1 MGQPTSDK
9 KVKVEGCATPI
20 FKTSWQTILF
30 MVLKA
35 LPGVG
40 AGLARKLTDHFGTE
54 DRVLQLLA
62 DGQTEIIA
70 EVEGVSLK
78 RADNLARSL
87 NGIENFL
94 ATPESLRL
102 HKELV
107 ASIATHAVNASTRS
121 RLRNLMPVRDI
132 KSRREIITQAMSCD
146 FVIEGLRIPSEVEG
160 NYERVVVSK
169 KPIDEL
175 KRFCRVLSPSEQET
189 WKDYKVFKSV
199 TWIGDDGPAQTPE
212 GWLVLPESASID
224 MILPEKCVGWFEHN
238 RESLELLTS
247 LPKGDGFFSYFDDI
261 RMPQLQELLDEMSN
275 EADAEAIA
283 DVRDKL
289 WPTAKELEKRIHD
302 EVDQAMQNVK
312 LDLSGSDMLEA
323 LADAASL
330 QRRLAQQT
338 SDAIEQAI
346 ESATDEIATLLT
358 SVGVRCPRTIFKTE
372 WPTKV
377 DRTTLDGIDS
387 QLEELWKTT
396 QSDRLISLAR
406 RFAPLKSKC
415 EKSLR
420 KLVELDQW
428 LTIGRWAK
436 SVDAVM
442 PEMCDNG
449 IVIKG
454 GRHLLI
460 DGIPDPVDYGLGNC
474 ANSGDQQSIALL
486 TGANSGG
493 KTTMLELLAHC
504 TILAHMGLPV
514 PAKSAKV
521 GHIESL
527 HVLAKAGGTQSA
539 GALEQTLLQ
548 LAEVVSNDDSKLILA
563 DELEAITEPGAG
575 ARIIAGMLE
584 AAESHSS
591 TCMLLVT
598 HLAPAIIEAAGKE
611 LRTDGIEA
619 RGLDENLELIVD
631 RTPRRNHLARS
642 TPELIVRRLVER
654 SHSGARDVFTSILGR
669 F

>member
-1 MGQPTSDK
+1 
-9 KVKVEGCATPI
+9 
-20 FKTSWQTILF
+20 

-54 DRVLQLLA
+54 DKVLQLLA
-62 DGQTEIIA
+62 DGQTEVIA
-70 EVEGVSLK
+70 EVEGVSQK
-78 RADNLARSL
+78 RADSLARSF
-87 NGIENFL
+87 NGIEDFL
-94 ATPESLRL
+94 ATPESIRL

-107 ASIATHAVNASTRS
+107 ASIANHAVNASTRS
-121 RLRNLMPVRDI
+121 RLRSLMPVKDI
-132 KSRREIITQAMSCD
+132 ESRREIIAQAMECD
-146 FVIEGLRIPSEVEG
+146 FIIEGLRIPSEVDG
-160 NYERVVVSK
+160 NYDRVVVSK
-169 KPIDEL
+169 SPIDEL
-175 KRFCRVLSPSEQET
+175 KRFCRVLTPSEQET

-199 TWIGDDGPAQTPE
+199 TWVGPEGPAQTPE
-212 GWLVLPESASID
+212 GWLVLPEGASVD

-238 RESLELLTS
+238 RESLELLTN
-247 LPKGDGFFSYFDDI
+247 LPEGHGFYSHFNQI
-261 RMPQLQELLDEMSN
+261 RMPQLRELLDEMAN

-283 DVRDKL
+283 DVRDRL
-289 WPTAKELEKRIHD
+289 WPMAKELEKRIHD
-302 EVDQAMQNVK
+302 EVDEAMQNVK

-330 QRRLAQQT
+330 QRKLAQQT

-346 ESATDEIATLLT
+346 ESATDELANLL
-358 SVGVRCPRTIFKTE
+358 SEVGVRCPRTIFKAE

-406 RFAPLKSKC
+406 RLAPLKSKC
-415 EKSLR
+415 ESSLR

-436 SVDAVM
+436 SVNAVM
-442 PEMCDNG
+442 PEISNHG
-449 IVIKG
+449 IAIKE

-460 DGIPDPVDYGLGNC
+460 DGVPDPVDYGLGNC
-474 ANSGDQQSIALL
+474 ADAEDRQSIALL

-521 GHIESL
+521 GRIESL

-548 LAEVVSNDDSKLILA
+548 LAEVVSNDNSKLILA

-584 AAESHSS
+584 AAESHAG

-598 HLAPAIIEAAGKE
+598 HLAPSIIEAAGKE
-611 LRTDGIEA
+611 MRTDGIEA

-654 SHSGARDVFTSILGR
+654 SQGDARNVFNSILDR

>member
-1 MGQPTSDK
+1 
-9 KVKVEGCATPI
+9 
-20 FKTSWQTILF
+20 

-54 DRVLQLLA
+54 DKVLQLLA
-62 DGQTEIIA
+62 DGQTEVIA
-70 EVEGVSLK
+70 EVEGVSQK
-78 RADNLARSL
+78 RADSLARSF
-87 NGIENFL
+87 NGMEDFL
-94 ATPESLRL
+94 ATPESIRL

-107 ASIATHAVNASTRS
+107 ASIANHAVNASTRS
-121 RLRNLMPVRDI
+121 RLRSLMPVKDI
-132 KSRREIITQAMSCD
+132 ESRREIIAQAMECD
-146 FVIEGLRIPSEVEG
+146 FVIEGLRIPSEVDG
-160 NYERVVVSK
+160 NYDRVVVSK
-169 KPIDEL
+169 NPIDEL
-175 KRFCRVLSPSEQET
+175 KRFCRVLTPSEQET

-199 TWIGDDGPAQTPE
+199 TWIGPEGPAQTPE
-212 GWLVLPESASID
+212 GWLVLPEGASVD

-238 RESLELLTS
+238 RESLELLTN
-247 LPKGDGFFSYFDDI
+247 LPEGKGFYSHFNQI
-261 RMPQLQELLDEMSN
+261 RMPQLRELLDEMAN

-289 WPTAKELEKRIHD
+289 WPMAKELEKRIHD
-302 EVDQAMQNVK
+302 EVDEAMQNVK

-330 QRRLAQQT
+330 QRKLAQQT

-346 ESATDEIATLLT
+346 ESATDELANLL
-358 SVGVRCPRTIFKTE
+358 SDVGVRCPRTIFKSE

-406 RFAPLKSKC
+406 RLAPLKSKC
-415 EKSLR
+415 ENSLR

-436 SVDAVM
+436 SVNAVM
-442 PEMCDNG
+442 PEISSHG
-449 IVIKG
+449 IAIKE

-460 DGIPDPVDYGLGNC
+460 DGVPDPVDYGLGNC
-474 ANSGDQQSIALL
+474 ADAEDRQSIALL

-521 GHIESL
+521 GRIESI

-548 LAEVVSNDDSKLILA
+548 LAEVVSNDNSKLILA

-584 AAESHSS
+584 AAESHAG

-598 HLAPAIIEAAGKE
+598 HLAPSIIEAAGKE
-611 LRTDGIEA
+611 MRTDGIEA

-654 SHSGARDVFTSILGR
+654 SQGDAKNVFNSILER

>member
-1 MGQPTSDK
+1 
-9 KVKVEGCATPI
+9 
-20 FKTSWQTILF
+20 

-54 DRVLQLLA
+54 DKVLQLLS
-62 DGQTEIIA
+62 DGQTEKIA
-70 EVEGVSLK
+70 EEEGVSLK
-78 RADNLARSL
+78 RADSLARSL
-87 NGIENFL
+87 NGIEDFL
-94 ATPESLRL
+94 ATPESVRL

-107 ASIATHAVNASTRS
+107 ANIATHAVNASTRS

-132 KSRREIITQAMSCD
+132 KSRREIISQAMECD

-160 NYERVVVSK
+160 NYERVIVSK
-169 KPIDEL
+169 NPIDEL

-199 TWIGDDGPAQTPE
+199 TWVGADGPAQTPE
-212 GWLVLPESASID
+212 GWLVVPESASVD

-238 RESLELLTS
+238 REALELLTT
-247 LPKGDGFFSYFDDI
+247 LPEGDGFFSHFDDI
-261 RMPQLQELLDEMSN
+261 RTTQLRELLDEMAN

-289 WPTAKELEKRIHD
+289 WPTAKELEKRIHE

-323 LADAASL
+323 LADAAVL

-346 ESATDEIATLLT
+346 ESATDEIAALLS
-358 SVGVRCPRTIFKTE
+358 SVGVKCPRSIFKSE

-406 RFAPLKSKC
+406 RLAPLKSRC

-428 LTIGRWAK
+428 LTIGRWAR
-436 SVDAVM
+436 SVDAIM
-442 PEMCDNG
+442 PEMSDHG
-449 IVIKG
+449 IAIKA

-460 DGIPDPVDYGLGNC
+460 DGTPDPVDYGLGSC
-474 ANSGDQQSIALL
+474 ANNGDQQSIALL

-521 GHIESL
+521 GRIESL

-539 GALEQTLLQ
+539 GALEQTLMQ
-548 LAEVVSNDDSKLILA
+548 LAEVVSNSNSKLILA

-584 AAESHSS
+584 AAESHPG

-611 LRTDGIEA
+611 LRSDGIEA

-654 SHSGARDVFTSILGR
+654 SQGDAKNVFNSILGR

>member
-1 MGQPTSDK
+1 
-9 KVKVEGCATPI
+9 
-20 FKTSWQTILF
+20 

-40 AGLARKLTDHFGTE
+40 DGLARKLTDHFGTE
-54 DRVLQLLA
+54 DKVLQLLT
-62 DGQTEIIA
+62 DGQTEVIA

-78 RADNLARSL
+78 RADSLARSL
-87 NGIENFL
+87 NGIDDFL
-94 ATPESLRL
+94 ATPESVRL

-107 ASIATHAVNASTRS
+107 TSISSHAVNSSTRS
-121 RLRNLMPVRDI
+121 RLKNLMPVKDI
-132 KSRREIITQAMSCD
+132 SSRRKLVTQAMDCEYI
-146 FVIEGLRIPSEVEG
+146 IEGLRIPSEVEG
-160 NYERVVVSK
+160 SYDRVVVSK
-169 KPIDEL
+169 NPIDEL
-175 KRFCRVLSPSEQET
+175 KRYCRVLTPSEQET

-199 TWIGDDGPAQTPE
+199 TWVGQDGPAQTPD
-212 GWLVLPESASID
+212 GWLVLPDGAPID

-238 RESLELLTS
+238 RESLKLLTA
-247 LPKGDGFFSYFDDI
+247 LPEGDGFLSNFNGI
-261 RMPQLQELLDEMSN
+261 RIPELEPLLDELEN

-289 WPTAKELEKRIHD
+289 WPLAKELEKRIHD
-302 EVDQAMQNVK
+302 EVDDAMKNVK

-330 QRRLAQQT
+330 QRKLAKQT
-338 SDAIEQAI
+338 SDSIEEAIEN
-346 ESATDEIATLLT
+346 ATDEISTLLS
-358 SVGVRCPRTIFKTE
+358 SVGVRCPRTIFKAE

-377 DRTTLDGIDS
+377 DRSTLDNIDS
-387 QLEELWKTT
+387 QLEDLWKST
-396 QSDRLISLAR
+396 QSERLVSLAR
-406 RFAPLKSKC
+406 RLAPMKSKC
-415 EKSLR
+415 ESALR

-428 LTIGRWAK
+428 LTIGRWAR
-436 SVDAVM
+436 SVEAIM
-442 PEMCDNG
+442 PEMCEHG
-449 IVIKG
+449 ISIKA

-460 DGIPDPVDYGLGNC
+460 DGVPDPVDYGLGNC
-474 ANSGDQQSIALL
+474 ASNGDQQSIALL

-514 PAKSAKV
+514 PAKSARV
-521 GHIESL
+521 GKIESL

-548 LAEVVSNDDSKLILA
+548 LAQVVSNTDSKLILA

-584 AAESHSS
+584 AAESHKG

-598 HLAPAIIEAAGKE
+598 HLAPAIIDASGRK

-631 RTPRRNHLARS
+631 RTPRRNYLARS

-654 SHSGARDVFTSILGR
+654 SSGEARDVFNSILGR

>member
-1 MGQPTSDK
+1 
-9 KVKVEGCATPI
+9 
-20 FKTSWQTILF
+20 

-54 DRVLQLLA
+54 DKVLQLLA
-62 DGQTEIIA
+62 DGQTEVIA
-70 EVEGVSLK
+70 EVEGVSQK
-78 RADNLARSL
+78 RADSLARSF
-87 NGIENFL
+87 NGMEDFL
-94 ATPESLRL
+94 ATPESIRL

-107 ASIATHAVNASTRS
+107 ASIANHAVNASTRS
-121 RLRNLMPVRDI
+121 RIRSLMPVKDI
-132 KSRREIITQAMSCD
+132 ESRREIIAQAMECD
-146 FVIEGLRIPSEVEG
+146 FIIEGLRIPSEVDG
-160 NYERVVVSK
+160 NYDRVVVSK
-169 KPIDEL
+169 NPIDQL
-175 KRFCRVLSPSEQET
+175 KRFCRVLTPSEQET

-199 TWIGDDGPAQTPE
+199 TWVGPEGPAQTPE
-212 GWLVLPESASID
+212 GWLVLPEGASVD

-238 RESLELLTS
+238 RESLELLTN
-247 LPKGDGFFSYFDDI
+247 LPEGQGFYSHFNQI
-261 RMPQLQELLDEMSN
+261 RMPQLRELLDEMAN

-289 WPTAKELEKRIHD
+289 WPLAKELEKRIHD
-302 EVDQAMQNVK
+302 EVDEAMQNVK

-330 QRRLAQQT
+330 QRKLAQQT

-346 ESATDEIATLLT
+346 ESATDELANLL
-358 SVGVRCPRTIFKTE
+358 SDVGVRCPRTIFKSE

-377 DRTTLDGIDS
+377 DRTILDGIDS

-406 RFAPLKSKC
+406 RLAPLKSKC
-415 EKSLR
+415 ESSLR
-420 KLVELDQW
+420 KLIELDQW

-436 SVDAVM
+436 SVNAVM
-442 PEMCDNG
+442 PEISKHG
-449 IVIKG
+449 IALKE

-460 DGIPDPVDYGLGNC
+460 DGVPDPVDYGLGNC
-474 ANSGDQQSIALL
+474 ADAEDRQSIALL

-521 GHIESL
+521 GRIESL

-548 LAEVVSNDDSKLILA
+548 LAEVVSNDNSKLILA

-584 AAESHSS
+584 AAESHAG

-598 HLAPAIIEAAGKE
+598 HLAPSIIEAAGKE
-611 LRTDGIEA
+611 MRTDGIEA

-654 SHSGARDVFTSILGR
+654 SQGDARNVFNSILGR

>member
-1 MGQPTSDK
+1 
-9 KVKVEGCATPI
+9 
-20 FKTSWQTILF
+20 

-70 EVEGVSLK
+70 EVEGVSQK

-87 NGIENFL
+87 NGIEDFL
-94 ATPESLRL
+94 ATSESVRL
-102 HKELV
+102 HKELI
-107 ASIATHAVNASTRS
+107 ASIAQHALNPSTRS
-121 RLRNLMPVRDI
+121 RLRNLMPVKDI
-132 KSRREIITQAMSCD
+132 SHRRKIISQAMDCD
-146 FVIEGLRIPSEVEG
+146 YEIRNLRIPSEVEK
-160 NYERVVVSK
+160 NYDRVIVSK
-169 KPIDEL
+169 NPIDEL
-175 KRFCRVLSPSEQET
+175 KRFCRVLTPSEQET
-189 WKDYKVFKSV
+189 WQDYKVFKSV
-199 TWIGDDGPAQTPE
+199 TWVGPDGPQQTPE
-212 GWLVLPESASID
+212 GWLVVPESSTVD

-238 RESLELLTS
+238 RQSLEILTS
-247 LPKGDGFFSYFDDI
+247 LPQGDGFFEHFDEI
-261 RMPQLQELLDEMSN
+261 RMPQLRDLLDEMEN

-283 DVRDKL
+283 SVRDKL
-289 WPTAKELEKRIHD
+289 WPLAKELEKRIHN
-302 EVDQAMQNVK
+302 EVDQAMQDVK

-330 QRRLAQQT
+330 QRRLAQKT

-346 ESATDEIATLLT
+346 ETATDEIATLLT
-358 SVGVRCPRTIFKTE
+358 SVGVRCPRSIFKSE

-406 RFAPLKSKC
+406 RLAPMKQKC

-436 SVDAVM
+436 SVDASM
-442 PEMCDNG
+442 PEMCDHG
-449 IVIKG
+449 IEIKD

-460 DGIPDPVDYGLGNC
+460 DGIPDPVDYGIGRC
-474 ANSGDQQSIALL
+474 AKSGDQQSIALL

-514 PAKSAKV
+514 PAKIAKI
-521 GHIESL
+521 GRIESL

-548 LAEVVSNDDSKLILA
+548 LAQVVSNDDSKLILA

-584 AAESHSS
+584 AAESHEG

-598 HLAPAIIEAAGKE
+598 HLAPSIINAAGKE

-631 RTPRRNHLARS
+631 RTPRRNYLAKS

-654 SHSGARDVFTSILGR
+654 SDGEAKDVFKSILGR

>member
-1 MGQPTSDK
+1 
-9 KVKVEGCATPI
+9 
-20 FKTSWQTILF
+20 

-54 DRVLQLLA
+54 AKVLQLLA
-62 DGQTEIIA
+62 DGQTEVIA
-70 EVEGVSLK
+70 EVDGVSQK
-78 RADNLARSL
+78 RADSLARSF
-87 NGIENFL
+87 NGMEDFL
-94 ATPESLRL
+94 ATSESVRL

-121 RLRNLMPVRDI
+121 RLRSLMPVKDI
-132 KSRREIITQAMSCD
+132 ESRREIIAQAMECD
-146 FVIEGLRIPSEVEG
+146 FIIEGLRIPSEVDG
-160 NYERVVVSK
+160 NYDRVVVTK
-169 KPIDEL
+169 NPLDEL
-175 KRFCRVLSPSEQET
+175 KRFCRVLTPSEQET

-199 TWIGDDGPAQTPE
+199 TWVGSEGPAQTPE
-212 GWLVLPESASID
+212 GWLVLPEGAPVD

-238 RESLELLTS
+238 RESLELLTN
-247 LPKGDGFFSYFDDI
+247 LPEGEGFYSHFNQI
-261 RMPQLQELLDEMSN
+261 RMPQLRELLDEMAN

-289 WPTAKELEKRIHD
+289 WPVAKELEKRIHD

-312 LDLSGSDMLEA
+312 LDLSGSDMLQA

-330 QRRLAQQT
+330 QRKLAQQT

-346 ESATDEIATLLT
+346 ESATDELANLL
-358 SVGVRCPRTIFKTE
+358 SEVGVRCPRTIFKSE

-377 DRTTLDGIDS
+377 DRTTLDAIDS

-406 RFAPLKSKC
+406 RLAPLKSKC
-415 EKSLR
+415 ENSLR

-428 LTIGRWAK
+428 LTIGRWAR
-436 SVDAVM
+436 SVNAVM
-442 PEMCDNG
+442 PEISEHG
-449 IVIKG
+449 IAIKE

-460 DGIPDPVDYGLGNC
+460 DGVPDPVDYGLGNC
-474 ANSGDQQSIALL
+474 ADAQDRQSIALL

-521 GHIESL
+521 GRIESL

-548 LAEVVSNDDSKLILA
+548 LAEVVSNDNSKLILA

-584 AAESHSS
+584 AAESHSG

-598 HLAPAIIEAAGKE
+598 HLAPSIIEAAGKE
-611 LRTDGIEA
+611 MRTDGIEA

-654 SHSGARDVFTSILGR
+654 SQGDARNVFNSILGR

>member
-1 MGQPTSDK
+1 
-9 KVKVEGCATPI
+9 
-20 FKTSWQTILF
+20 

-54 DRVLQLLA
+54 DKVLQLLA
-62 DGQTEIIA
+62 DGQTEVIA
-70 EVEGVSLK
+70 EVEGVSQK
-78 RADNLARSL
+78 RADSLARSF
-87 NGIENFL
+87 NGMEDFL
-94 ATPESLRL
+94 ATPESIRL

-107 ASIATHAVNASTRS
+107 ASIANHAVNASTRS
-121 RLRNLMPVRDI
+121 RLRSLMPVKDI
-132 KSRREIITQAMSCD
+132 ESRREIIAQAMECD
-146 FVIEGLRIPSEVEG
+146 FIIEGLRIPSEVDG
-160 NYERVVVSK
+160 NYDRVVVSK
-169 KPIDEL
+169 NPIDEL
-175 KRFCRVLSPSEQET
+175 KRFCRVLTPSEQET

-199 TWIGDDGPAQTPE
+199 TWVGPEGPAQTPE
-212 GWLVLPESASID
+212 GWLVLPEGSSVD

-238 RESLELLTS
+238 RESLELLTN
-247 LPKGDGFFSYFDDI
+247 LPEGHGFYSHFNQI
-261 RMPQLQELLDEMSN
+261 RMPQLRELLDEMAN

-283 DVRDKL
+283 DVRDRL
-289 WPTAKELEKRIHD
+289 WPMAKELEKRIHD
-302 EVDQAMQNVK
+302 EVDEAMQNVK

-330 QRRLAQQT
+330 QRKLAQKT

-346 ESATDEIATLLT
+346 ESATDELANLL
-358 SVGVRCPRTIFKTE
+358 SEVGVRCPRTIFKSE

-406 RFAPLKSKC
+406 RLAPLKSKC
-415 EKSLR
+415 ENSLR

-428 LTIGRWAK
+428 LTVGRWAK
-436 SVDAVM
+436 SVNAVM
-442 PEMCDNG
+442 PEISNHG
-449 IVIKG
+449 IAIKE

-460 DGIPDPVDYGLGNC
+460 DGVPDPVDYGLGNC
-474 ANSGDQQSIALL
+474 ADAEDRQSIALL

-521 GHIESL
+521 GRIESL

-548 LAEVVSNDDSKLILA
+548 LAEVVSNDNSKLILA

-584 AAESHSS
+584 AAESHAG

-598 HLAPAIIEAAGKE
+598 HLAPSIIEAAGKE
-611 LRTDGIEA
+611 MRTDGIEA

-642 TPELIVRRLVER
+642 TPELVVRRLVER
-654 SHSGARDVFTSILGR
+654 SQGDARNVFNSILER

>member
-1 MGQPTSDK
+1 
-9 KVKVEGCATPI
+9 
-20 FKTSWQTILF
+20 

-54 DRVLQLLA
+54 DKVLQLLA
-62 DGQTEIIA
+62 DGQTEVIA
-70 EVEGVSLK
+70 EVEGVSQK
-78 RADNLARSL
+78 RADSLARSF
-87 NGIENFL
+87 NGMEDFL
-94 ATPESLRL
+94 ATPESIRL

-107 ASIATHAVNASTRS
+107 ASIANHAVNASTRS
-121 RLRNLMPVRDI
+121 RLRSLMPVKDI
-132 KSRREIITQAMSCD
+132 ESRREIIAQAMECD
-146 FVIEGLRIPSEVEG
+146 FIIEGLRIPSEVDG
-160 NYERVVVSK
+160 NYDRVVVSK
-169 KPIDEL
+169 NPIDEL
-175 KRFCRVLSPSEQET
+175 KRFCRVLTPSEQET

-199 TWIGDDGPAQTPE
+199 TWVGPEGPAQTPE
-212 GWLVLPESASID
+212 GWLVLPEGASID

-238 RESLELLTS
+238 RESLELLTN
-247 LPKGDGFFSYFDDI
+247 LPEGHGFYSHFNQI
-261 RMPQLQELLDEMSN
+261 RMPQLRELLDEMAN

-289 WPTAKELEKRIHD
+289 WPMAKELEKRIHD
-302 EVDQAMQNVK
+302 EVDEAMQNVK

-330 QRRLAQQT
+330 QRKLAQQT

-346 ESATDEIATLLT
+346 ESATDELANLL
-358 SVGVRCPRTIFKTE
+358 SDVGVRCPRTIFKSE

-377 DRTTLDGIDS
+377 DRSTLDSIDS

-406 RFAPLKSKC
+406 RLAPLKSKC
-415 EKSLR
+415 ESSLR

-436 SVDAVM
+436 SVNAVM
-442 PEMCDNG
+442 PEISNHG
-449 IVIKG
+449 IAIKE

-474 ANSGDQQSIALL
+474 ADAEDRQSIALL

-521 GHIESL
+521 GRIESL

-548 LAEVVSNDDSKLILA
+548 LAEVVSNDNSKLILA

-584 AAESHSS
+584 AAESHAG

-598 HLAPAIIEAAGKE
+598 HLAPSIIEAAGKE
-611 LRTDGIEA
+611 MRTDGIEA

-654 SHSGARDVFTSILGR
+654 SQGDARNVFNSILER

>member
-1 MGQPTSDK
+1 
-9 KVKVEGCATPI
+9 
-20 FKTSWQTILF
+20 

-62 DGQTEIIA
+62 DGQTDIIA
-70 EVEGVSLK
+70 EVEGVSQK

-87 NGIENFL
+87 NGIEDFL
-94 ATPESLRL
+94 ATSESVRL
-102 HKELV
+102 HKELI
-107 ASIATHAVNASTRS
+107 ASIAQHALNPSTRS
-121 RLRNLMPVRDI
+121 RLRNLMPVKDI
-132 KSRREIITQAMSCD
+132 SHRRKIISQAMDCD
-146 FVIEGLRIPSEVEG
+146 YEIRNLRIPSEVEK
-160 NYERVVVSK
+160 NYDRVIVSK
-169 KPIDEL
+169 NPIDEL
-175 KRFCRVLSPSEQET
+175 KRFCRVLTPSEQET
-189 WKDYKVFKSV
+189 WQDYKVFKSV
-199 TWIGDDGPAQTPE
+199 TWVGPDGPQQTPE
-212 GWLVLPESASID
+212 GWLVVPESSTVD

-238 RESLELLTS
+238 RQSLEILTS
-247 LPKGDGFFSYFDDI
+247 LPQGDGFFEHFDEI
-261 RMPQLQELLDEMSN
+261 RMPQLRDLLDEMEN

-283 DVRDKL
+283 SVRDTL
-289 WPTAKELEKRIHD
+289 WPLAKELEKRIHN
-302 EVDQAMQNVK
+302 EVDQAMQDVK

-330 QRRLAQQT
+330 QRRLAQKT

-346 ESATDEIATLLT
+346 ETATDEIATLLT
-358 SVGVRCPRTIFKTE
+358 SVGVRCPRSIFKSE

-406 RFAPLKSKC
+406 RLAPMKQKC

-428 LTIGRWAK
+428 LTIGRWAN
-436 SVDAVM
+436 SVDASM
-442 PEMCDNG
+442 PEMCDHG
-449 IVIKG
+449 IKIKD

-460 DGIPDPVDYGLGNC
+460 DGTPDPVDYGIGRC
-474 ANSGDQQSIALL
+474 AKSGDQQSIALL

-514 PAKSAKV
+514 PAKVAKI
-521 GHIESL
+521 GRIESL

-548 LAEVVSNDDSKLILA
+548 LAQVVSNDDSKLILA

-584 AAESHSS
+584 AAESHEG

-598 HLAPAIIEAAGKE
+598 HLAPSIINAAGKE

-631 RTPRRNHLARS
+631 RTPRRNYLAKS

-654 SHSGARDVFTSILGR
+654 SDGEAKDVFKSILGR

>member
-1 MGQPTSDK
+1 
-9 KVKVEGCATPI
+9 
-20 FKTSWQTILF
+20 

-54 DRVLQLLA
+54 DKVLQLLT

-78 RADNLARSL
+78 RADSLARSL
-87 NGIENFL
+87 NGMENFL
-94 ATPESLRL
+94 ATSESIRL
-102 HKELV
+102 HRELV

-121 RLRNLMPVRDI
+121 RLRNLMPVKDI
-132 KSRREIITQAMSCD
+132 ESRRKLITQAMECD
-146 FVIEGLRIPSEVEG
+146 YTIEGLRIPSDVDG
-160 NYERVVVSK
+160 NYDRVVVTK
-169 KPIDEL
+169 NPIDEL
-175 KRFCRVLSPSEQET
+175 KRFCRVLTPSEQET

-199 TWIGDDGPAQTPE
+199 TWVGEDGPAQTPE
-212 GWLVLPESASID
+212 GWLVLPENASIE

-238 RESLELLTS
+238 RESLELLCS
-247 LPKGDGFFSYFDDI
+247 LPTGEGFFSHFNEI
-261 RMPQLQELLDEMSN
+261 RMPQLRELLDEMAD

-283 DVRDKL
+283 EVRDQL
-289 WPTAKELEKRIHD
+289 WPNAKSLEKRIHE

-330 QRRLAQQT
+330 QRKLAQQT

-346 ESATDEIATLLT
+346 ESATDEISNLL
-358 SVGVRCPRTIFKTE
+358 SKVGVRCPRTIFKAE

-396 QSDRLISLAR
+396 QSDRLVSLAR
-406 RFAPLKSKC
+406 RLAPLKSKC
-415 EKSLR
+415 EIALR

-442 PEMCDNG
+442 PEICEHG
-449 IVIKG
+449 ISIKA

-460 DGIPDPVDYGLGNC
+460 EGVADPVDYGLGKC
-474 ANSGDQQSIALL
+474 ADKDDRQSIALL

-514 PAKSAKV
+514 PAKFAKV
-521 GHIESL
+521 GRIESL

-548 LAEVVSNDDSKLILA
+548 LAEVVSNENSKLILA

-584 AAESHSS
+584 AAESHSG

-598 HLAPAIIEAAGKE
+598 HLAPSIIEAAGKE
-611 LRTDGIEA
+611 MRTDGIEA

-654 SHSGARDVFTSILGR
+654 SQGDAKDVFKSILGR

>member
-1 MGQPTSDK
+1 MTWVGP
-9 KVKVEGCATPI
+9 EGP
-20 FKTSWQTILF
+20 
-30 MVLKA
+30 
-35 LPGVG
+35 P
-40 AGLARKLTDHFGTE
+40 
-54 DRVLQLLA
+54 
-62 DGQTEIIA
+62 
-70 EVEGVSLK
+70 
-78 RADNLARSL
+78 
-87 NGIENFL
+87 
-94 ATPESLRL
+94 
-102 HKELV
+102 
-107 ASIATHAVNASTRS
+107 
-121 RLRNLMPVRDI
+121 
-132 KSRREIITQAMSCD
+132 
-146 FVIEGLRIPSEVEG
+146 
-160 NYERVVVSK
+160 
-169 KPIDEL
+169 
-175 KRFCRVLSPSEQET
+175 
-189 WKDYKVFKSV
+189 
-199 TWIGDDGPAQTPE
+199 QTPE

-238 RESLELLTS
+238 RESLELLTN
-247 LPKGDGFFSYFDDI
+247 LPEGNGFYSHFNQI
-261 RMPQLQELLDEMSN
+261 RMPQLRELLDEMAN

-289 WPTAKELEKRIHD
+289 WPMAKELEKRIHD
-302 EVDQAMQNVK
+302 EVDEAMQNVK

-330 QRRLAQQT
+330 QRKLAQQT

-346 ESATDEIATLLT
+346 ESATDELANLL
-358 SVGVRCPRTIFKTE
+358 SDVGVRCPRTIFKSE

-377 DRTTLDGIDS
+377 DRSTLDSIDS

-406 RFAPLKSKC
+406 RLAPLKSKC
-415 EKSLR
+415 ESSLR

-428 LTIGRWAK
+428 LTVGRWAK
-436 SVDAVM
+436 SVNAVM
-442 PEMCDNG
+442 PEISNHG
-449 IVIKG
+449 IAIKE

-460 DGIPDPVDYGLGNC
+460 DGVADPVDYGMGNC
-474 ANSGDQQSIALL
+474 ADAEDRQSIALL

-521 GHIESL
+521 GRIESL

-548 LAEVVSNDDSKLILA
+548 LAEVVSNDNSKLILA

-584 AAESHSS
+584 AAESHSG

-598 HLAPAIIEAAGKE
+598 HLAPSIIEAAGKE
-611 LRTDGIEA
+611 MRTDGIEA

-654 SHSGARDVFTSILGR
+654 SQGDARNVFNSILER

>member
-1 MGQPTSDK
+1 
-9 KVKVEGCATPI
+9 
-20 FKTSWQTILF
+20 
-30 MVLKA
+30 MVLKT

-54 DRVLQLLA
+54 DKVLELLA

-70 EVEGVSLK
+70 EVEGLSIK
-78 RADNLARSL
+78 RADSIARSL
-87 NGIENFL
+87 SGMEGFL
-94 ATPESLRL
+94 ATPESVRL

-107 ASIATHAVNASTRS
+107 ANISNHAVNPSTKS
-121 RLRNLMPVRDI
+121 RLKNLMPV
-132 KSRREIITQAMSCD
+132 KNTEKRRKIITQAMDCE
-146 FVIEGLRIPSEVEG
+146 FIIEGLRIPQEVEG

-169 KPIDEL
+169 NPIDEL
-175 KRFCRVLSPSEQET
+175 KRFCRVLTPSEQET

-199 TWIGDDGPAQTPE
+199 TWIGSDGPAQTPD
-212 GWLVLPESASID
+212 GWLVLPENSSID
-224 MILPEKCVGWFEHN
+224 MILPEKCVGWFEQN
-238 RESLELLTS
+238 RASLELLTT
-247 LPKGDGFFSYFDDI
+247 LPTGDGFFSHFDDI
-261 RMPQLQELLDEMSN
+261 RIPQLQDLLDEMAN

-283 DVRDKL
+283 NVRDKL
-289 WPTAKELEKRIHD
+289 WPTAKELEKRIHQ

-330 QRRLAQQT
+330 QRKLAQQT
-338 SDAIEQAI
+338 SDSIEQAI
-346 ESATDEIATLLT
+346 ESATDEISNLLST
-358 SVGVRCPRTIFKTE
+358 VGVRCPRTIFKSE

-377 DRTTLDGIDS
+377 DRTVLDGIDS

-396 QSDRLISLAR
+396 QSDRLISLAKR
-406 RFAPLKSKC
+406 LAPLKSKC

-420 KLVELDQW
+420 RLVELDQW
-428 LTIGRWAK
+428 LTIGRWAN
-436 SVDAVM
+436 SVDATM
-442 PEMCDNG
+442 PILCEHG
-449 IVIKG
+449 ISIKE

-460 DGIPDPVDYGLGNC
+460 DGTPDPVDYGLGKC
-474 ANSGDQQSIALL
+474 ANKDDRQSIALL

-521 GHIESL
+521 GRIESL

-548 LAEVVSNDDSKLILA
+548 LAEVVSNNNSKLILA

-584 AAESHSS
+584 AAQAHKG

-611 LRTDGIEA
+611 MRTDGIEA
-619 RGLDENLELIVD
+619 RGLDENLELVVD
-631 RTPRRNHLARS
+631 RTPRRNYLARS

-654 SHSGARDVFTSILGR
+654 SKGQARDVFHSILSR

>member
-1 MGQPTSDK
+1 
-9 KVKVEGCATPI
+9 
-20 FKTSWQTILF
+20 

-54 DRVLQLLA
+54 AKVLQLLA
-62 DGQTEIIA
+62 DGQTEVIA
-70 EVEGVSLK
+70 EVDGVSQK
-78 RADNLARSL
+78 RADSLARSF
-87 NGIENFL
+87 NGMEDFL
-94 ATPESLRL
+94 ATSESVRL

-121 RLRNLMPVRDI
+121 RLRSLMPVKDI
-132 KSRREIITQAMSCD
+132 ESRREIIAQAMECE
-146 FVIEGLRIPSEVEG
+146 FIIEGLRIPSEVDG
-160 NYERVVVSK
+160 NYDRVVVTK
-169 KPIDEL
+169 NPLDEL
-175 KRFCRVLSPSEQET
+175 KRFCRVLTPSEQET

-199 TWIGDDGPAQTPE
+199 TWVGSEGPAQTPE
-212 GWLVLPESASID
+212 GWLVLPEGASVD

-238 RESLELLTS
+238 RESLELLTN
-247 LPKGDGFFSYFDDI
+247 LPEGEGFYSHFNQI
-261 RMPQLQELLDEMSN
+261 RMPQLRELLDEMAN

-289 WPTAKELEKRIHD
+289 WPVAKELEKRIHD

-312 LDLSGSDMLEA
+312 LDLSGSDMLQA

-330 QRRLAQQT
+330 QRKLAQQT

-346 ESATDEIATLLT
+346 ESATDELANLL
-358 SVGVRCPRTIFKTE
+358 SEVGVRCPRTIFKSE

-377 DRTTLDGIDS
+377 DRTTLDAIDS

-406 RFAPLKSKC
+406 RLAPLKSKC
-415 EKSLR
+415 ENSLR

-428 LTIGRWAK
+428 LTIGRWAR
-436 SVDAVM
+436 SVNAVM
-442 PEMCDNG
+442 PEISEHG
-449 IVIKG
+449 IAIKE

-460 DGIPDPVDYGLGNC
+460 DGVPDPVDYGLGNC
-474 ANSGDQQSIALL
+474 ADAQDRQSIALL

-521 GHIESL
+521 GRIESL

-548 LAEVVSNDDSKLILA
+548 LAEVVSNDNSKLILA

-584 AAESHSS
+584 AAESHSG

-598 HLAPAIIEAAGKE
+598 HLAPSIIEAAGKE
-611 LRTDGIEA
+611 MRTDGIEA

-654 SHSGARDVFTSILGR
+654 SQGDARNVFNSILGR

>member
-1 MGQPTSDK
+1 M
-9 KVKVEGCATPI
+9 A
-20 FKTSWQTILF
+20 
-30 MVLKA
+30 
-35 LPGVG
+35 
-40 AGLARKLTDHFGTE
+40 
-54 DRVLQLLA
+54 
-62 DGQTEIIA
+62 
-70 EVEGVSLK
+70 
-78 RADNLARSL
+78 
-87 NGIENFL
+87 
-94 ATPESLRL
+94 
-102 HKELV
+102 
-107 ASIATHAVNASTRS
+107 
-121 RLRNLMPVRDI
+121 
-132 KSRREIITQAMSCD
+132 
-146 FVIEGLRIPSEVEG
+146 
-160 NYERVVVSK
+160 
-169 KPIDEL
+169 
-175 KRFCRVLSPSEQET
+175 
-189 WKDYKVFKSV
+189 
-199 TWIGDDGPAQTPE
+199 
-212 GWLVLPESASID
+212 
-224 MILPEKCVGWFEHN
+224 
-238 RESLELLTS
+238 
-247 LPKGDGFFSYFDDI
+247 
-261 RMPQLQELLDEMSN
+261 N

-283 DVRDKL
+283 GVRDKL
-289 WPTAKELEKRIHD
+289 WPTAKELEKRIHE

-330 QRRLAQQT
+330 QRKLAQQT

-346 ESATDEIATLLT
+346 ESATDEIASLL
-358 SVGVRCPRTIFKTE
+358 SNVGVKCPRTIFKSE

-406 RFAPLKSKC
+406 RLAPLKSKC

-428 LTIGRWAK
+428 LTIGRWAR
-436 SVDAVM
+436 SVEAVM
-442 PEMCDNG
+442 PEMCEHG
-449 IVIKG
+449 IAIKS

-460 DGIPDPVDYGLGNC
+460 DGVADPVDYGLGNC
-474 ANSGDQQSIALL
+474 ADKADRQSIALL

-514 PAKSAKV
+514 PAKAAKV
-521 GHIESL
+521 GRIESL

-548 LAEVVSNDDSKLILA
+548 LAEVVSNSNSKLILA

-584 AAESHSS
+584 AAESHSG

-654 SHSGARDVFTSILGR
+654 SNGDARDVFTSILGR

>member
-1 MGQPTSDK
+1 
-9 KVKVEGCATPI
+9 
-20 FKTSWQTILF
+20 

-54 DRVLQLLA
+54 DKVLQLLA
-62 DGQTEIIA
+62 DGQTEVIA
-70 EVEGVSLK
+70 EVDGVSQK
-78 RADNLARSL
+78 RADSLARSF
-87 NGIENFL
+87 NGMEDFL
-94 ATPESLRL
+94 ATSESIRL

-107 ASIATHAVNASTRS
+107 ASIANHAVNASTRS
-121 RLRNLMPVRDI
+121 RLRSLMPVKDI
-132 KSRREIITQAMSCD
+132 ESRREIISQAMECD
-146 FVIEGLRIPSEVEG
+146 FIIEGLRIPSEVDG
-160 NYERVVVSK
+160 NYDRVVVSK
-169 KPIDEL
+169 NPINEL
-175 KRFCRVLSPSEQET
+175 KRFCRVLTPSEQET

-199 TWIGDDGPAQTPE
+199 TWVGSEGPAQTPE

-238 RESLELLTS
+238 RESLELLTN
-247 LPKGDGFFSYFDDI
+247 LPEGQGFYSHFNQI
-261 RMPQLQELLDEMSN
+261 RMPQLRELLDEMAN

-289 WPTAKELEKRIHD
+289 WPMAKELEKRIHD
-302 EVDQAMQNVK
+302 EVDEAMQNVK

-330 QRRLAQQT
+330 QRKLAQQT

-346 ESATDEIATLLT
+346 ESATDELANLL
-358 SVGVRCPRTIFKTE
+358 SDVGVRCPRTIFKSE

-377 DRTTLDGIDS
+377 DRSTLDSIDS

-406 RFAPLKSKC
+406 RLAPLKSKC
-415 EKSLR
+415 ESSLR

-428 LTIGRWAK
+428 LTVGRWAK
-436 SVDAVM
+436 SVNAVM
-442 PEMCDNG
+442 PEISNHG
-449 IVIKG
+449 IAIKE

-474 ANSGDQQSIALL
+474 ADAEDRQSIALL

-521 GHIESL
+521 GRIESL

-548 LAEVVSNDDSKLILA
+548 LAEVVSNDNSKLILA

-584 AAESHSS
+584 AAESHSG

-598 HLAPAIIEAAGKE
+598 HLAPSIIEAAGKE
-611 LRTDGIEA
+611 MRTDGIEA

-654 SHSGARDVFTSILGR
+654 SQGDAKNVFNSILER

>member
-1 MGQPTSDK
+1 
-9 KVKVEGCATPI
+9 
-20 FKTSWQTILF
+20 

-40 AGLARKLTDHFGTE
+40 AGLARRLTDHFGTE
-54 DRVLQLLA
+54 DKVLQLLT

-78 RADNLARSL
+78 RADSLARSL
-87 NGIENFL
+87 NGMEEFL
-94 ATPESLRL
+94 ATPESVRL

-121 RLRNLMPVRDI
+121 RLRNLMPVRDVD
-132 KSRREIITQAMSCD
+132 SRREIIGQAMKCD
-146 FVIEGLRIPSEVEG
+146 FIIEGLRIPSDTEG
-160 NYERVVVSK
+160 NYDRVIVSK
-169 KPIDEL
+169 HPIEEL
-175 KRFCRVLSPSEQET
+175 KRFCRVLTPSDQET

-199 TWIGDDGPAQTPE
+199 TWVGAGGPAQTPE
-212 GWLVLPESASID
+212 GWLVLPETSSID

-238 RESLELLTS
+238 RQSLELLTD
-247 LPKGDGFFSYFDDI
+247 LPNGDGFFKYFDEI
-261 RMPQLQELLDEMSN
+261 RMPQLRDLLDEMVN

-289 WPTAKELEKRIHD
+289 WPLSKSLEKRIHD
-302 EVDQAMQNVK
+302 EVDQSMQNVK

-330 QRRLAQQT
+330 QRKLAQQT

-346 ESATDEIATLLT
+346 ESATDEIASLL
-358 SVGVRCPRTIFKTE
+358 SEVGVRCPRTIFKSE

-377 DRTTLDGIDS
+377 DRKTLDAIDS

-406 RFAPLKSKC
+406 RLAPLKSQC
-415 EKSLR
+415 EKALR

-436 SVDAVM
+436 SVDAIM
-442 PEMCDNG
+442 PEICEHG
-449 IVIKG
+449 ISIKS

-460 DGIPDPVDYGLGNC
+460 DGIPDPVDYGLGMC
-474 ANSGDQQSIALL
+474 AGKDDSQSIALL

-504 TILAHMGLPV
+504 TILTHMGLPV
-514 PAKSAKV
+514 RARCTKV
-521 GHIESL
+521 GRIESL

-548 LAEVVSNDDSKLILA
+548 LAQVVSNNNSKLILA

-584 AAESHSS
+584 AAESHEG

-598 HLAPAIIEAAGKE
+598 HLAPAIIEAAGRE

-654 SHSGARDVFTSILGR
+654 SQGEAKDVFKSILGR

>member
-1 MGQPTSDK
+1 
-9 KVKVEGCATPI
+9 
-20 FKTSWQTILF
+20 

-54 DRVLQLLA
+54 DKVLQLLA
-62 DGQTEIIA
+62 DGQTEVIA
-70 EVEGVSLK
+70 EVEGVSQK
-78 RADNLARSL
+78 RADSLARSF
-87 NGIENFL
+87 NGMEDFL
-94 ATPESLRL
+94 ATPESIRL

-107 ASIATHAVNASTRS
+107 ASIANHAVNASTRS
-121 RLRNLMPVRDI
+121 RLKSLMPVKDI
-132 KSRREIITQAMSCD
+132 GSRREIITQAMECD
-146 FVIEGLRIPSEVEG
+146 FIIEGLRIPSEVDG
-160 NYERVVVSK
+160 NYDRVVVSK
-169 KPIDEL
+169 NPIDEL
-175 KRFCRVLSPSEQET
+175 KRFCRVLTPSEQET

-199 TWIGDDGPAQTPE
+199 TWVGPEGPAQTPE
-212 GWLVLPESASID
+212 GWLVLPEGASVD

-238 RESLELLTS
+238 RESLELLTN
-247 LPKGDGFFSYFDDI
+247 LPEGNGFYSHFNQI
-261 RMPQLQELLDEMSN
+261 RMPQLRELLDEMAN

-289 WPTAKELEKRIHD
+289 WPMAKELEKRIHD
-302 EVDQAMQNVK
+302 EVDEAMQNVK

-330 QRRLAQQT
+330 QRKLAQQT

-346 ESATDEIATLLT
+346 ESATDELANLL
-358 SVGVRCPRTIFKTE
+358 SDVGVRCPRTIFKSE

-377 DRTTLDGIDS
+377 DRSTLDSIDS

-406 RFAPLKSKC
+406 RLAPLKSKC
-415 EKSLR
+415 ESSLR

-436 SVDAVM
+436 SVNAVM
-442 PEMCDNG
+442 PEISNHG
-449 IVIKG
+449 IAIKE

-474 ANSGDQQSIALL
+474 ADAEDRQSIALL

-521 GHIESL
+521 GRIESL

-548 LAEVVSNDDSKLILA
+548 LAEVVSNDNSKLILA

-584 AAESHSS
+584 AAESHSG

-598 HLAPAIIEAAGKE
+598 HLAPSIIEAAGKE
-611 LRTDGIEA
+611 MRTDGIEA

-654 SHSGARDVFTSILGR
+654 SQGDAKNVFNSILER

>member
-1 MGQPTSDK
+1 
-9 KVKVEGCATPI
+9 
-20 FKTSWQTILF
+20 

-54 DRVLQLLA
+54 DKVLQLLA

-70 EVEGVSLK
+70 EVDGVSIK
-78 RADNLARSL
+78 RADSLARSL
-87 NGIENFL
+87 NGIDNFL

-102 HKELV
+102 HRELIG
-107 ASIATHAVNASTRS
+107 AISSHALNSSTRS
-121 RLRNLMPVRDI
+121 RLKNLMPVKDI
-132 KSRREIITQAMSCD
+132 TSRREIISQAIECE
-146 FVIEGLRIPSEVEG
+146 FVIQGLNLPTEVDG

-169 KPIDEL
+169 KPLEQL
-175 KRFCRVLSPSEQET
+175 KRFCRVLTPSEQET

-199 TWIGDDGPAQTPE
+199 TWVGSDGPTQTPE
-212 GWLVLPESASID
+212 GWLVLPDGASID

-238 RESLELLTS
+238 RKSLELLST
-247 LPKGDGFFSYFDDI
+247 LPEGNGFMKYFNEI
-261 RMPQLQELLDEMSN
+261 RMPILQELLDEMSN
-275 EADAEAIA
+275 EADSEAIA

-289 WPTAKELEKRIHD
+289 WPLAKEMEKRIHE
-302 EVDQAMQNVK
+302 EVDSAMKNVK

-330 QRRLAQQT
+330 QRKLAQQT
-338 SDAIEQAI
+338 SDSIEQAI
-346 ESATDEIATLLT
+346 ESATDEISSLLS
-358 SVGVRCPRTIFKTE
+358 SVGVRCPRNIFKSE

-377 DRTTLDGIDS
+377 DRSVLDGVDS

-396 QSDRLISLAR
+396 KSDRLISLAR
-406 RFAPLKSKC
+406 RLAPLKSRC

-428 LTIGRWAK
+428 LTIGRWARD
-436 SVDAVM
+436 VNAVM
-442 PEMCDNG
+442 PEITDHG
-449 IVIKG
+449 ISIKS

-460 DGIPDPVDYGLGNC
+460 DGTPDPVDYGLGNC
-474 ANSGDQQSIALL
+474 ADKGDRQSIALL

-514 PAKSAKV
+514 PAKAAKIGRV
-521 GHIESL
+521 ESL

-584 AAESHSS
+584 AAESHAG

-598 HLAPAIIEAAGKE
+598 HLAPSIIEASGKN

-654 SHSGARDVFTSILGR
+654 SSGNAKNVFNSILGR

>member
-1 MGQPTSDK
+1 
-9 KVKVEGCATPI
+9 
-20 FKTSWQTILF
+20 

-54 DRVLQLLA
+54 DKVLQLLA
-62 DGQTEIIA
+62 DGQTEVIA
-70 EVEGVSLK
+70 EVDGVSQK
-78 RADNLARSL
+78 RADSLARSF
-87 NGIENFL
+87 NGMEDFL
-94 ATPESLRL
+94 ATPESIRL

-107 ASIATHAVNASTRS
+107 ASIANHAVNASTRS
-121 RLRNLMPVRDI
+121 RLRSLMPVKDI
-132 KSRREIITQAMSCD
+132 DSRREIIAQAMECD
-146 FVIEGLRIPSEVEG
+146 FMIEGLRIPSEVDG
-160 NYERVVVSK
+160 NYDRVVVSK
-169 KPIDEL
+169 NPIDEL
-175 KRFCRVLSPSEQET
+175 KRFCRVLTPSEQET

-199 TWIGDDGPAQTPE
+199 TWVGPEGPAQTPD
-212 GWLVLPESASID
+212 GWLVLPDGASVD

-238 RESLELLTS
+238 RESLELLTN
-247 LPKGDGFFSYFDDI
+247 LPEGNGFYSHFNQI
-261 RMPQLQELLDEMSN
+261 RMPQLRDLLDEMAN

-289 WPTAKELEKRIHD
+289 WPMAKDLEKRIHD

-330 QRRLAQQT
+330 QRKLAQQT

-346 ESATDEIATLLT
+346 ESATDEIANLL
-358 SVGVRCPRTIFKTE
+358 SDVGVRCPRTIFKAE

-406 RFAPLKSKC
+406 RLAPLKSKC
-415 EKSLR
+415 EHSLR

-436 SVDAVM
+436 SVNAVM
-442 PEMCDNG
+442 PEISQHG
-449 IVIKG
+449 IAIKE

-460 DGIPDPVDYGLGNC
+460 DGVPDPVDYGLGNC
-474 ANSGDQQSIALL
+474 AEVQDRQSIALL

-521 GHIESL
+521 GRIESL

-548 LAEVVSNDDSKLILA
+548 LAEVVSNDNSKLILA

-584 AAESHSS
+584 AAESHAG

-598 HLAPAIIEAAGKE
+598 HLAPSIIEAAGKE
-611 LRTDGIEA
+611 MRTDGIEA

-654 SHSGARDVFTSILGR
+654 SQGDARKVFNSILER

>member
-1 MGQPTSDK
+1 
-9 KVKVEGCATPI
+9 
-20 FKTSWQTILF
+20 

-54 DRVLQLLA
+54 DKVLQLLA
-62 DGQTEIIA
+62 DGQTEVIA
-70 EVEGVSLK
+70 EVEGVSQK
-78 RADNLARSL
+78 RADSLARSF
-87 NGIENFL
+87 NGMEDFL
-94 ATPESLRL
+94 ATPESIRL

-107 ASIATHAVNASTRS
+107 ASIANHAVNASTRS
-121 RLRNLMPVRDI
+121 RLRSLMPVKDVE
-132 KSRREIITQAMSCD
+132 SRREIIAQAMECD
-146 FVIEGLRIPSEVEG
+146 FIIEGLRIPSEVDG
-160 NYERVVVSK
+160 SYDRVVVSK
-169 KPIDEL
+169 NPIDEL
-175 KRFCRVLSPSEQET
+175 KRFCRVLTPSEQET

-199 TWIGDDGPAQTPE
+199 TWVGPEGPAQTPE
-212 GWLVLPESASID
+212 GWLVLPEGASVD

-238 RESLELLTS
+238 RESLELLTN
-247 LPKGDGFFSYFDDI
+247 LPEGNGFYSHFNQI
-261 RMPQLQELLDEMSN
+261 RMPQLRELLDEMAN

-289 WPTAKELEKRIHD
+289 WPLAKELEKRIHD
-302 EVDQAMQNVK
+302 EVDEAMQNVK

-330 QRRLAQQT
+330 QRKLAQQT

-346 ESATDEIATLLT
+346 ESATDELANLL
-358 SVGVRCPRTIFKTE
+358 SNVGVRCPRTIFKSE

-406 RFAPLKSKC
+406 RLAPLKSKC
-415 EKSLR
+415 ESSLR

-436 SVDAVM
+436 SVNAVM
-442 PEMCDNG
+442 PEISDHG
-449 IVIKG
+449 IAIKE

-474 ANSGDQQSIALL
+474 ADAEDRQSIALL

-521 GHIESL
+521 GRIESL

-548 LAEVVSNDDSKLILA
+548 LAEVVSNDNSKLILA

-584 AAESHSS
+584 AAESHAG

-598 HLAPAIIEAAGKE
+598 HLAPSIIEAAGKE
-611 LRTDGIEA
+611 MRTDGIEA

-654 SHSGARDVFTSILGR
+654 SQGDAKNVFNSILER

>member
-1 MGQPTSDK
+1 
-9 KVKVEGCATPI
+9 
-20 FKTSWQTILF
+20 

-54 DRVLQLLA
+54 DKVLQLLA
-62 DGQTEIIA
+62 DGQTEVIA
-70 EVEGVSLK
+70 EVEGVSQK
-78 RADNLARSL
+78 RADSLARSF
-87 NGIENFL
+87 NGMEDFL
-94 ATPESLRL
+94 ATPESIRL

-107 ASIATHAVNASTRS
+107 TSIANHALNASTRS
-121 RLRNLMPVRDI
+121 RLRSLMPVKDI
-132 KSRREIITQAMSCD
+132 ESRREIIAQAMECD
-146 FVIEGLRIPSEVEG
+146 FIIEGLRIPSEVDG
-160 NYERVVVSK
+160 NYDRVVVSRE
-169 KPIDEL
+169 PIHEL
-175 KRFCRVLSPSEQET
+175 KRFCRVLTPSEQET

-199 TWIGDDGPAQTPE
+199 TWVGPEGPAQTPE
-212 GWLVLPESASID
+212 GWLVLPEGASVD

-238 RESLELLTS
+238 RESLELLTN
-247 LPKGDGFFSYFDDI
+247 LPEGQGFYSHFNQI
-261 RMPQLQELLDEMSN
+261 RMPQLRELLDEMAN

-289 WPTAKELEKRIHD
+289 WPLAKELEKRIHD
-302 EVDQAMQNVK
+302 EVDEAMQNVK

-330 QRRLAQQT
+330 QRKLAQQT

-346 ESATDEIATLLT
+346 ESATDELANLL
-358 SVGVRCPRTIFKTE
+358 SGVGVRCPRTIFKSE

-406 RFAPLKSKC
+406 RLAPLKSKC
-415 EKSLR
+415 ESSLR

-428 LTIGRWAK
+428 LTIGRWAR
-436 SVDAVM
+436 SVNAVM
-442 PEMCDNG
+442 PEISNHG
-449 IVIKG
+449 IAIKE

-460 DGIPDPVDYGLGNC
+460 DGVPDPVDYGLGNC
-474 ANSGDQQSIALL
+474 ADAEDRQSIALL

-521 GHIESL
+521 GRIESL

-548 LAEVVSNDDSKLILA
+548 LAEVVSNNNSKLILA

-584 AAESHSS
+584 AAESHAG

-598 HLAPAIIEAAGKE
+598 HLAPSIIEASGKE
-611 LRTDGIEA
+611 MRTDGIEA

-654 SHSGARDVFTSILGR
+654 SQGDARNVFNSILER

>member
-1 MGQPTSDK
+1 
-9 KVKVEGCATPI
+9 
-20 FKTSWQTILF
+20 

-54 DRVLQLLA
+54 DKVLQLLA

-78 RADNLARSL
+78 RADSLARSL
-87 NGIENFL
+87 NGIEDFL
-94 ATPESLRL
+94 ATPESIRL

-107 ASIATHAVNASTRS
+107 TSIATHAVNASTRS

-132 KSRREIITQAMSCD
+132 NSRREIISQAMECD
-146 FVIEGLRIPSEVEG
+146 FIIEGLRIPSEVES

-169 KPIDEL
+169 NPIDEL
-175 KRFCRVLSPSEQET
+175 KRFCRVLTPSEQET

-199 TWIGDDGPAQTPE
+199 TWVGTDGPAQTPE
-212 GWLVLPESASID
+212 GWLVVPESASVD

-238 RESLELLTS
+238 RESLELLTT
-247 LPKGDGFFSYFDDI
+247 LPQGDGFFKHFNEI
-261 RMPQLQELLDEMSN
+261 RMTQLRELLDEMAN

-330 QRRLAQQT
+330 QRKLAQQT

-346 ESATDEIATLLT
+346 ESATDEIASLL
-358 SVGVRCPRTIFKTE
+358 SNVGVKCPRTIFKSE

-406 RFAPLKSKC
+406 RLAPLKSKC
-415 EKSLR
+415 EKALR
-420 KLVELDQW
+420 RLVELDQW
-428 LTIGRWAK
+428 LTIGRWAR
-436 SVDAVM
+436 SVDAIM
-442 PEMCDNG
+442 PEMCKHG
-449 IVIKG
+449 IAIKS

-460 DGIPDPVDYGLGNC
+460 DGVADPVDYGLGNC
-474 ANSGDQQSIALL
+474 ADKADQQSIALL

-514 PAKSAKV
+514 PAKEAKV
-521 GHIESL
+521 GRIESL

-548 LAEVVSNDDSKLILA
+548 LAEVVSNTNSKLILA

-584 AAESHSS
+584 AAESHSG

-654 SHSGARDVFTSILGR
+654 SNGDARDVFTSILGR

>member
-1 MGQPTSDK
+1 
-9 KVKVEGCATPI
+9 
-20 FKTSWQTILF
+20 

-54 DRVLQLLA
+54 DKVLQLLA
-62 DGQTEIIA
+62 DGQTEVIA
-70 EVEGVSLK
+70 EVEGVSQK
-78 RADNLARSL
+78 RADSLARSF
-87 NGIENFL
+87 NGMEDFL
-94 ATPESLRL
+94 ATPESIRL

-107 ASIATHAVNASTRS
+107 ASIANHAVNASTRS
-121 RLRNLMPVRDI
+121 RLRSLMPVKDI
-132 KSRREIITQAMSCD
+132 ESRREIIAQAMECD
-146 FVIEGLRIPSEVEG
+146 FVIEGLRIPSEVDG
-160 NYERVVVSK
+160 NYDRVVVSK
-169 KPIDEL
+169 NPIDEL
-175 KRFCRVLSPSEQET
+175 KRFCRVLTPSEQET

-199 TWIGDDGPAQTPE
+199 TWIGPEGPAQTPE
-212 GWLVLPESASID
+212 GWLVLPEGASVD

-238 RESLELLTS
+238 RESLELLTN
-247 LPKGDGFFSYFDDI
+247 LPEGKGFYSHFNQI
-261 RMPQLQELLDEMSN
+261 RMPQLRELLDEMAN

-283 DVRDKL
+283 GVRDKL
-289 WPTAKELEKRIHD
+289 WPMAKELEKRIHD
-302 EVDQAMQNVK
+302 EVDEAMQNVK

-330 QRRLAQQT
+330 QRKLAQQT

-346 ESATDEIATLLT
+346 ESATDELANLL
-358 SVGVRCPRTIFKTE
+358 SDVGVRCPRTIFKSE

-406 RFAPLKSKC
+406 RLAPLKSKC
-415 EKSLR
+415 ENSLR

-436 SVDAVM
+436 SVNAVM
-442 PEMCDNG
+442 PEISSHG
-449 IVIKG
+449 IAIKE

-460 DGIPDPVDYGLGNC
+460 DGVPDPVDYGLGNC
-474 ANSGDQQSIALL
+474 ADAEDRQSIALL

-521 GHIESL
+521 GRIESL

-548 LAEVVSNDDSKLILA
+548 LAEVVSNDNSKLILA

-584 AAESHSS
+584 AAESHAG

-598 HLAPAIIEAAGKE
+598 HLAPSIIEAAGKE
-611 LRTDGIEA
+611 MRTDGIEA

-654 SHSGARDVFTSILGR
+654 SQGDAKNVFNSILER

>member
-1 MGQPTSDK
+1 
-9 KVKVEGCATPI
+9 
-20 FKTSWQTILF
+20 

-54 DRVLQLLA
+54 DKVLQLLT

-78 RADNLARSL
+78 RADSLARSL
-87 NGIENFL
+87 NGMENFL
-94 ATPESLRL
+94 ATSESIRL
-102 HKELV
+102 HRELV

-121 RLRNLMPVRDI
+121 RLRNLMPVKDI
-132 KSRREIITQAMSCD
+132 ESRRNLITQAMECD
-146 FVIEGLRIPSEVEG
+146 YTIEGLRIPSDVNG
-160 NYERVVVSK
+160 NYDRVVVTK
-169 KPIDEL
+169 NPIDEL
-175 KRFCRVLSPSEQET
+175 KRFCRVLTPSEQET

-199 TWIGDDGPAQTPE
+199 TWVGEDGPAQTPE
-212 GWLVLPESASID
+212 GWLVLPENASIE

-238 RESLELLTS
+238 RESLELLCS
-247 LPKGDGFFSYFDDI
+247 LPDGEGFFSHFNEI
-261 RMPQLQELLDEMSN
+261 RMPQLRELLDEMAD

-283 DVRDKL
+283 EVRDQL
-289 WPTAKELEKRIHD
+289 WPTAKSLEKRIHE

-330 QRRLAQQT
+330 QRKLAQQT

-346 ESATDEIATLLT
+346 ESATDEISNLL
-358 SVGVRCPRTIFKTE
+358 SKVGVRCPRTIFKAE

-396 QSDRLISLAR
+396 QSDRLVSLAR
-406 RFAPLKSKC
+406 RLAPLKSKC
-415 EKSLR
+415 EIALR

-442 PEMCDNG
+442 PEICEHG
-449 IVIKG
+449 ISIKA

-460 DGIPDPVDYGLGNC
+460 DGVADPVDYGLGKC
-474 ANSGDQQSIALL
+474 AEKDDRQSIALL

-521 GHIESL
+521 GRIESL

-548 LAEVVSNDDSKLILA
+548 LAEVVSNENSKLILA

-584 AAESHSS
+584 AAESHSG

-598 HLAPAIIEAAGKE
+598 HLAPSIIEAAGKE
-611 LRTDGIEA
+611 MRTDGIEA

-654 SHSGARDVFTSILGR
+654 SQGDAKDVFKSILGR

>member
-1 MGQPTSDK
+1 
-9 KVKVEGCATPI
+9 
-20 FKTSWQTILF
+20 

-54 DRVLQLLA
+54 DKVLQLLA
-62 DGQTEIIA
+62 DGQTEVIA
-70 EVEGVSLK
+70 EVEGVSQK
-78 RADNLARSL
+78 RADSLARSF
-87 NGIENFL
+87 NGMEDFL
-94 ATPESLRL
+94 ATPESIRL

-107 ASIATHAVNASTRS
+107 ASIANHALNASTRS
-121 RLRNLMPVRDI
+121 RLRSLMPVKDI
-132 KSRREIITQAMSCD
+132 ESRREIIAQAMECD
-146 FVIEGLRIPSEVEG
+146 FIIEGLRIPSEVDG
-160 NYERVVVSK
+160 NYDRVVVSK
-169 KPIDEL
+169 NPIDEL
-175 KRFCRVLSPSEQET
+175 KRFCRVLTPSEQET

-199 TWIGDDGPAQTPE
+199 TWVGPEGPAQTPE
-212 GWLVLPESASID
+212 GWLVLPDGASVD

-238 RESLELLTS
+238 RESLEILTK
-247 LPKGDGFFSYFDDI
+247 LPEGQGFYSHFDQI
-261 RMPQLQELLDEMSN
+261 RMPQLRELLDEMAN

-283 DVRDKL
+283 GVRDKL
-289 WPTAKELEKRIHD
+289 WPMAKELEKRIHD
-302 EVDQAMQNVK
+302 EVDQSMQNVK

-330 QRRLAQQT
+330 QRKLAQQT

-346 ESATDEIATLLT
+346 ESATDELANLL
-358 SVGVRCPRTIFKTE
+358 SEVGVRCPRSIFKQE

-406 RFAPLKSKC
+406 RLAPLKSKC
-415 EKSLR
+415 EYSLR

-436 SVDAVM
+436 SVNAVM
-442 PEMCDNG
+442 PVITKHG
-449 IVIKG
+449 IAIEE

-460 DGIPDPVDYGLGNC
+460 DGVPDPVDYGLGNC
-474 ANSGDQQSIALL
+474 ADPADRQSIALL

-514 PAKSAKV
+514 PAKSARV
-521 GHIESL
+521 GRIESL

-548 LAEVVSNDDSKLILA
+548 LAEVVSNDNSKLILA

-584 AAESHSS
+584 AAESHAG

-598 HLAPAIIEAAGKE
+598 HLAPSIIEAAGKE
-611 LRTDGIEA
+611 MRTDGIEA

-654 SHSGARDVFTSILGR
+654 SQGDAKNVFNSILER

>member
-1 MGQPTSDK
+1 
-9 KVKVEGCATPI
+9 
-20 FKTSWQTILF
+20 

-54 DRVLQLLA
+54 DKVLQLLA

-70 EVEGVSLK
+70 EVDGVSIK
-78 RADNLARSL
+78 RADSLARSL
-87 NGIENFL
+87 NGIDNFL

-102 HKELV
+102 HRELIG
-107 ASIATHAVNASTRS
+107 AISSHALNSSTRS
-121 RLRNLMPVRDI
+121 RLKNLMPVKDI
-132 KSRREIITQAMSCD
+132 TSRREIISQAIECE
-146 FVIEGLRIPSEVEG
+146 FVIQGLNLPTEVDG

-169 KPIDEL
+169 KPLEQL
-175 KRFCRVLSPSEQET
+175 KRFCRVLTPSEQET

-199 TWIGDDGPAQTPE
+199 TWVGSDGPPQTPE
-212 GWLVLPESASID
+212 GWLVLPDGASID

-238 RESLELLTS
+238 RKSLELLST
-247 LPKGDGFFSYFDDI
+247 LPEGNGFMKYFNEI
-261 RMPQLQELLDEMSN
+261 RMPILQELLDEMSN
-275 EADAEAIA
+275 EADSEAIA

-289 WPTAKELEKRIHD
+289 WPLAKEMEKRIHE
-302 EVDQAMQNVK
+302 EVDSAMKNVK

-330 QRRLAQQT
+330 QRKLAQQT
-338 SDAIEQAI
+338 SDSIEQAI
-346 ESATDEIATLLT
+346 ESATDEISSLLS
-358 SVGVRCPRTIFKTE
+358 SVGVRCPRNIFKSE

-377 DRTTLDGIDS
+377 DRSVLDGVDS

-406 RFAPLKSKC
+406 RLAPLKSRC

-428 LTIGRWAK
+428 LTIGRWARD
-436 SVDAVM
+436 VNAVM
-442 PEMCDNG
+442 PEITDHG
-449 IVIKG
+449 ISIKS

-460 DGIPDPVDYGLGNC
+460 DGTPDPVDYGLGNC
-474 ANSGDQQSIALL
+474 ADKGDRQSIALL

-514 PAKSAKV
+514 PAKAAKIGRV
-521 GHIESL
+521 ESL

-584 AAESHSS
+584 AAESHAG

-598 HLAPAIIEAAGKE
+598 HLAPSIIEASGKN

-654 SHSGARDVFTSILGR
+654 SSGNAKNVFNSILGR